1 MGLRQ
6 SNGLIDRHKGVGRR
20 SLVRLPLMGCAD
32 LSGVRVRARQQQLGT
47 VVSMGGHKG
56 HGGGFNGLL
65 GHGLPWSRGCISMGA
80 TR

>member
-6 SNGLIDRHKGVGRR
+6 CNGLIDRHKGVERQ

-47 VVSMGGHKG
+47 VVSMGGIVVESVDT
-56 HGGGFNGLL
+56 HGGV
-65 GHGLPWSRGCISMGA
+65 
-80 TR
+80 